1 MRDHWNDVVAVD
13 PEATKAEVIEIIKKA
28 GTLTYSEI
36 QELRNSAELCD
47 RSHFQWAV
55 KRIADKIG
63 ETVPKDLDIIMEDPD
78 FDVRVSFMAAVVKA
92 VDPFPVQP
100 RVNPRAK
107 K

>member
-1 MRDHWNDVVAVD
+1 MRDYWNNVVCED
-13 PEATKAEVIEIIKKA
+13 PEAVKAAVIDIIKKA
-28 GTLTYSEI
+28 GTLSYFEI

-55 KRIADKIG
+55 KNIADRVG
-63 ETVPKDLDIIMEDPD
+63 ETVPADLDIIMEDPD